1 MSSFCYLFV
10 FSFVRYLN
18 LLFVSQNVQT
28 EKNNLF
34 HLCSLGLW
42 SVWCWGWWDC
52 WCGEHAHGTEK
63 LQWSQPAGRTQ
74 SCDQAASGMFFDT
87 RWGSRRERSCLFECN
102 RDTSSNVQSWL
113 CQVTTQ
119 IVLIVWPSCCPLL
132 PFMLIQGLWIS
143 SPSPRTVSQLML
155 PKSWNSCT
163 GIASPAALS
172 HSLCWKATTASAP
185 WGHL

>member
-1 MSSFCYLFV
+1 MLFRPLVSLMLRVMGLLMWRTCSWLWKTPMEPTCRENSVMWSGSFSML
-10 FSFVRYLN
+10 
-18 LLFVSQNVQT
+18 
-28 EKNNLF
+28 
-34 HLCSLGLW
+34 
-42 SVWCWGWWDC
+42 
-52 WCGEHAHGTEK
+52 
-63 LQWSQPAGRTQ
+63 
-74 SCDQAASGMFFDT
+74 FDT
-87 RWGSRRERSCLFECN
+87 RWGSRCERSCLFECN
-102 RDTSSNVQSWL
+102 RDTSSDIQSWP
-113 CQVTTQ
+113 CQVTMQ
-119 IVLIVWPSCCPLL
+119 IILIVWPSCCPLL